1 MRLTTK
7 FAVLLGCF
15 IMTVGVSLAFAG
27 WSVHT
32 LDRELTHAYDET
44 TLVLDRLDAMKR
56 AFEANLSII
65 GIDHR
70 QEIGRFDQA
79 QVDLGRLD
87 LSAIDGPLE
96 MLDKS
101 KTPALSKRAGE
112 GAANAILARSNQVRN
127 EIDVLVSALANSSA
141 DAEHPAQLRTQL
153 QKDFRSLHDLIERAE
168 GQLLSDIAFSGQYGR
183 EVKSLLVRVLV
194 ICAAVSVLAAGLAL
208 MLFQRWVL
216 QPVKDVRQAT
226 GEIAAGR
233 YEYRIPVRSADEM
246 GALAGEVN
254 QMAGRI
260 VDIQKQLIER
270 ERLAAV
276 GELTRRIAHNLRNPL
291 AGIRNLAEL
300 SRDEVPADSETA
312 ENQRRIVTAVD
323 RFEAWLSEL
332 LNATRPLEL
341 SLDWHSPA
349 RLLQQVLD
357 AHLPLAAGRKIR
369 LEMDVSAL
377 PEQARFDASN
387 LEHAIVSLASNAL
400 EATPAGGRVRVI
412 GRMEM
417 GTPPGTLEQW
427 QVIVEDSGPGVAPEL
442 ADRIFLPHFT
452 TKKHG
457 TGTGL
462 AIVQN
467 VVAAHG
473 GRVRVDRSELGGAA
487 FVVTLP
493 VDAAA
498 SSNPSGG

>member
-7 FAVLLGCF
+7 FAILLACF
-15 IMTVGVSLAFAG
+15 IVTVGVSLAFAG

-56 AFEANLSII
+56 AFEANLAVI
-65 GIDHR
+65 GINHR
-70 QEIGRFDQA
+70 QELGGLDQQQIDPA
-79 QVDLGRLD
+79 RLD
-87 LSAIDGPLE
+87 LTAVDGPLE
-96 MLDKS
+96 LLDKS
-101 KTPALSKRAGE
+101 RTPALSKRAGE
-112 GAANAILARSNQVRN
+112 GVANAILARSRLVRS
-127 EIDVLVSALANSSA
+127 EIDAFVRALAESPA
-141 DAEHPAQLRTQL
+141 DAEHQAELRSRL

-216 QPVKDVRQAT
+216 QPVMDVRQAT

-233 YEYRIPVRSADEM
+233 YEYRIPVRSTDEM
-246 GALAGEVN
+246 GALAAEVN

-260 VDIQKQLIER
+260 VDIQKQLVER

-300 SRDEVPADSETA
+300 SRDELPADSEMA

-332 LNATRPLEL
+332 LHATRPLEL
-341 SLDWHSPA
+341 ALDWHSPA

-357 AHLPLAAGRKIR
+357 AHLPLATGRKIR

-377 PEQARFDASN
+377 PGQARFDASN
-387 LEHAIVSLASNAL
+387 LEHAIVSLTSNAL
-400 EATPAGGRVRVI
+400 EATPTEGRVRVI
-412 GRMEM
+412 GRITQ
-417 GTPPGTLEQW
+417 GTAPGSAEQW
-427 QVIVEDSGPGVAPEL
+427 QIVVEDSGPGVAPEL

-473 GRVRVDRSELGGAA
+473 GRIRVDRSELGGAA